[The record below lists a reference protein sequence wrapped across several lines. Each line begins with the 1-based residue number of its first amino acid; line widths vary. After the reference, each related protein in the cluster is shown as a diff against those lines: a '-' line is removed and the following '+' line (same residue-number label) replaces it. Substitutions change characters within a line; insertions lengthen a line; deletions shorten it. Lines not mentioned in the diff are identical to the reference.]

1 MADAFG
7 DGASNCKK
15 TKTRELATRRFAMF
29 EGKNNR
35 MLDSFYFRF
44 LVTAGLFLAWFGA
57 GYLVL
62 ALS

>member
-1 MADAFG
+1 MENEGKRA
-7 DGASNCKK
+7 
-15 TKTRELATRRFAMF
+15 RRRFAMF

-44 LVTAGLFLAWFGA
+44 IVTAGLFLAWFGA

>member
-1 MADAFG
+1 MAGAIR
-7 DGASNCKK
+7 DGASYRKRK
-15 TKTRELATRRFAMF
+15 TKAFATRRFAMF

-44 LVTAGLFLAWFGA
+44 IVTAGLFLAWFGA
-57 GYLVL
+57 SYLVL